1 MKVRI
6 NSIAS
11 GKGSTSIA
19 PIQKRTSDGTRF
31 AFLVSLVDVTNSV
44 PVDTRFDTVASDG
57 VKYQN
62 FSGAYELWFTADEN
76 SAVLAKFNEAK
87 ASGQVMFFEFTCASA
102 TKSAPYL
109 SEKGVT
115 YQSIILNADRFA
127 KRAVSLGAAPTI
139 EGL

>member
-11 GKGSTSIA
+11 GKGSTSQA
-19 PIQKRTSDGTRF
+19 PIQKHSADGSRF
-31 AFLVSLVDVTNSV
+31 AFLVSIADATNTV
-44 PVDTRFDTVASDG
+44 PVDLRFDTVASDG
-57 VKYQN
+57 VKLEN

-76 SAVLAKFNEAK
+76 SAVLAKFNGAK
-87 ASGQVMFFEFTCASA
+87 ASGQVMLFEFTCSSVS
-102 TKSAPYL
+102 KSVPYL

-127 KRAVSLGAAPTI
+127 KRAVSVIAAPTI

>member
-11 GKGSTSIA
+11 GKGSTAQA
-19 PIQKRTSDGTRF
+19 PIQKRSADGSRF
-31 AFLVSLVDVTNSV
+31 AFLVSIADATNDV
-44 PVDTRFDTVASDG
+44 PVDIRFDSVASDG

-62 FSGAYELWFTADEN
+62 FSGAYELWFTAEEN
-76 SAVLAKFNEAK
+76 ASVLAKFNGAK
-87 ASGQVMFFEFTCASA
+87 ASGQVMLFEFTCSSVS
-102 TKSAPYL
+102 KSVPYL

-115 YQSIILNADRFA
+115 YQSVILNADRFA
-127 KRAVSLGAAPTI
+127 KRAVSLMAAPTI